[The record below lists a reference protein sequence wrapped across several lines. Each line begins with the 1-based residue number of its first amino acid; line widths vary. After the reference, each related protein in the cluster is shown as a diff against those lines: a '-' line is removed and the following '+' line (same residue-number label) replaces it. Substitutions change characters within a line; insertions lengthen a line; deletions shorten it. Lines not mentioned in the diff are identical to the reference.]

1 MTSCITLCWV
11 SCLMY
16 RYAECRCAECHY
28 VESRGAQTEDWGK
41 EIGAQEKGG

>member
-1 MTSCITLCWV
+1 
-11 SCLMY
+11 MY